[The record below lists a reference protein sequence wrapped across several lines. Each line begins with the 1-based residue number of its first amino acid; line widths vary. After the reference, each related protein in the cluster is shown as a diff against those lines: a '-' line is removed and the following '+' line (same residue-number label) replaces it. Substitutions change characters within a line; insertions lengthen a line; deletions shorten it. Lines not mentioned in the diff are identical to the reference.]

1 MTLFA
6 HNQILP
12 QVLPL
17 SLVIGVSVIAMIGA
31 TNASL
36 NKQPAL
42 VSKVVSMI
50 PHQHAENA
58 EKAKCYRYL
67 RTARNAGSSYWW
79 QKYKSCTAAL

>member
-12 QVLPL
+12 L
-17 SLVIGVSVIAMIGA
+17 SLVIGLSVIAMIWV

-36 NKQPAL
+36 KKQSIL
-42 VSKVVSMI
+42 VSKVVSLI
-50 PHQHAENA
+50 PHEQAENA
-58 EKAKCYRYL
+58 EKNNCYRYL
-67 RTARNAGSSYWW
+67 RTARHAGSSYWW

>member
-12 QVLPL
+12 L
-17 SLVIGVSVIAMIGA
+17 SLIIGLSVIAMIWV

-36 NKQPAL
+36 DRQPNI

-50 PHQHAENA
+50 PHQQAAEV
-58 EKAKCYRYL
+58 EKTSCYRYL
-67 RTARNAGSSYWW
+67 RTARAAGSSYWW
-79 QKYKSCTAAL
+79 QKYKSCIAAI

>member
-12 QVLPL
+12 L
-17 SLVIGVSVIAMIGA
+17 SLVIGLSVIAMIWV

-36 NKQPAL
+36 NRQPNI

-50 PHQHAENA
+50 PHQPAA
-58 EKAKCYRYL
+58 KVEKTNCYRYL
-67 RTARNAGSSYWW
+67 RTARSAGSSYWW
-79 QKYKSCTAAL
+79 QKYKSCIAAI

>member
-12 QVLPL
+12 L
-17 SLVIGVSVIAMIGA
+17 SLVIGLSVIAMIWV

-36 NKQPAL
+36 NKQSAL
-42 VSKVVSMI
+42 VSKVVSLI
-50 PHQHAENA
+50 PHEEAENSG
-58 EKAKCYRYL
+58 KSNCYRYL
-67 RTARNAGSSYWW
+67 RTARHAGSSYWW

>member
-17 SLVIGVSVIAMIGA
+17 SLVIGLSVIAMIAA
-31 TNASL
+31 TNVSL

-42 VSKVVSMI
+42 VSKVVTMI
-50 PHQHAENA
+50 PHQQAENT
-58 EKAKCYRYL
+58 EETNCYRYL
-67 RTARNAGSSYWW
+67 RTARHAGSSYWW

>member
-12 QVLPL
+12 QVLIL
-17 SLVIGVSVIAMIGA
+17 SLVIGLSVIAMIGV
-31 TNASL
+31 TNTSL
-36 NKQPAL
+36 NQQPAL

-50 PHQHAENA
+50 PHQQTENI
-58 EKAKCYRYL
+58 EETICYRYL
-67 RTARNAGSSYWW
+67 RTARNAGSNYWW

>member
-12 QVLPL
+12 L
-17 SLVIGVSVIAMIGA
+17 SLVIGLSVIAMIWV

-50 PHQHAENA
+50 PHEQVENS
-58 EKAKCYRYL
+58 EKNNCYRYL
-67 RTARNAGSSYWW
+67 RTARHAGSSYWW